1 MNKQTNDPFLKEA
14 AILARIGKHKTKQS
28 RTKKKKRKKERKT
41 PKTKENH
48 KCTK

>member
-28 RTKKKKRKKERKT
+28 RTKKKKKKKRKKNTQNKRKS
-41 PKTKENH
+41 
-48 KCTK
+48 